1 MDKFFKDT
9 ETQYDAKLGFE
20 AEMYRLKT
28 EIQVLK
34 EKRKKELE
42 SLREQPFIG
51 LLFSDFKTRFN

>member
-1 MDKFFKDT
+1 MD
-9 ETQYDAKLGFE
+9 
-20 AEMYRLKT
+20 RLKI

-51 LLFSDFKTRFN
+51 PIILRPIQLGLTEDEMLESSNVTQFI

>member
-20 AEMYRLKT
+20 AERDRLKT

-42 SLREQPFIG
+42 SLREHLLV
-51 LLFSDFKTRFN
+51 LLFSDLYNLV